1 MSEIFVFH
9 DTDTRPHEWRVEEID
24 SDGDGGIDM
33 AIFSGPHAAASEA
46 VCRAASRRGPAA
58 GRNRECQPSPGMSLT
73 LPASFSGSGVRSSG
87 CGG

>member
-33 AIFSGPHAAASEA
+33 ASFSGPHAEQRARRFAERLRDEA
-46 VCRAASRRGPAA
+46 RLRAATKNVRPPPA
-58 GRNRECQPSPGMSLT
+58 
-73 LPASFSGSGVRSSG
+73 
-87 CGG
+87 